1 MSRAGAA
8 PSQTAERA
16 AIVGSGLTALAAFA
30 TLRHGGLAHEEIVVF
45 GTDADPTEQ
54 WSRQAAAIRQRQM
67 RSESDGHL
75 APADF
80 PGLAL
85 RAAWRRRSL
94 RPLLETASRGYHPRV
109 DDFLAHAAEVRARSG
124 FDTSFRRRRIARIEA
139 VDGGFVLDGDGP
151 FAHVFL
157 ATGHPGRALPDEL
170 AGDPRVVHAYEPHD
184 YASHVAIVGA
194 GMAAAAE
201 WQNALAAGSSVVS
214 VRRREPVRQAL
225 NVPRP
230 LFSRRG
236 LAAYHR
242 SPREQ
247 HAATLRRLSA
257 PSFPPDERFDALIAS
272 AAAEGR
278 FHVAAQLNGAE
289 QVIAA
294 TGFRR
299 GFRHDA
305 LLAGLV
311 DRHELDVHDRW
322 LVLAPDSTVPGLTD
336 ERRTLSVGGVAGQW
350 AFPAADTIAGAKY
363 AARRFLERVCRT
375 R

>member
-1 MSRAGAA
+1 MSRAGGA
-8 PSQTAERA
+8 PSDTAERA

-30 TLRHGGLAHEEIVVF
+30 TLRHGGLASEEIVVF
-45 GTDADPTEQ
+45 GTQADPTEQ

-85 RAAWRRRSL
+85 RAAWRRRSV

-109 DDFLAHAAEVRARSG
+109 DDFLAHAAEVRERSG
-124 FDTSFRRRRIARIEA
+124 FDSSFRLRRITRIEA
-139 VDGGFVLDGDGP
+139 VDGGFELDGQGP
-151 FAHVFL
+151 FAHVLL
-157 ATGHPGRALPDEL
+157 ATGHPGLELPRGL
-170 AGDPRVVHAYEPHD
+170 AADSRVVHAYEPHD
-184 YASHVAIVGA
+184 YAPHVAIVGA
-194 GMAAAAE
+194 GMAAATE
-201 WQNALAAGSSVVS
+201 WQNALAVGSEVVS
-214 VRRREPVRQAL
+214 VRRREPVRQPL

-236 LAAYHR
+236 LADFHR

-247 HAATLRRLSA
+247 RAATLRRLSA
-257 PSFPPDERFDALIAS
+257 PSFPPDPRFDELIAA

-278 FHVAAQLNGAE
+278 FRVAAELNGAE

-299 GFRHDA
+299 GYRHDG

-311 DRHELDVHDRW
+311 EQHSLDVHDRW
-322 LVLAPDSTVPGLTD
+322 LVLDGDSTVPALTD

-363 AARRFLERVCRT
+363 AARRFLEHVCRT

>member
-8 PSQTAERA
+8 PSDTAERA

-30 TLRHGGLAHEEIVVF
+30 TLRRGGLAAEEIVVF
-45 GTDADPTEQ
+45 GQHADPTEQ
-54 WSRQAAAIRQRQM
+54 WRRQAAAIRQRRM

-109 DDFLAHAAEVRARSG
+109 EDFLAHAAEVRERSG
-124 FDTSFRRRRIARIEA
+124 FDASFRRRRITCIEPVA
-139 VDGGFVLDGDGP
+139 GGFELDGEGP
-151 FAHVFL
+151 FPHVFL
-157 ATGHPGRALPDEL
+157 ATGHPGLALPDGL
-170 AGDPRVVHAYEPHD
+170 ADDRRVVHAYEPHE
-184 YASHVAIVGA
+184 YASSVAIVGA
-194 GMAAAAE
+194 GMAAATE
-201 WQNALAAGSSVVS
+201 WRNALTAGSHVVS
-214 VRRREPVRQAL
+214 VRRREPLRQPL

-230 LFSRRG
+230 LFSQRG
-236 LAAYHR
+236 LAAFHR
-242 SPREQ
+242 SPRESR
-247 HAATLRRLSA
+247 AAMLRQLSA
-257 PSFPPDERFDALIAS
+257 PSFPPDPELDATIAT

-278 FHVAAQLNGAE
+278 FRVAAELNGSE

-299 GFRHDA
+299 GFRHDE
-305 LLAGLV
+305 LLARLV
-311 DRHELDVHDRW
+311 EEHGVDVHDRW
-322 LVLAPDSTVPGLTD
+322 LVLASDSTVSALTD
-336 ERRTLSVGGVAGQW
+336 EHRTLSVGGVAGQW

-363 AARRFLERVCRT
+363 AARRFLERVCRS

>member
-8 PSQTAERA
+8 PSDTAERA

-30 TLRHGGLAHEEIVVF
+30 TLRHGGLAREEIVVF
-45 GTDADPTEQ
+45 GLHADPTAQ
-54 WSRQAAAIRQRQM
+54 WRQQAAAIRQRRM
-67 RSESDGHL
+67 RSESGGHL

-85 RAAWRRRSL
+85 RAAWRRRSV
-94 RPLLETASRGYHPRV
+94 RPLLETAASGYHPRV
-109 DDFLAHAAEVRARSG
+109 DDFLAHAAEVRERSG
-124 FDTSFRRRRIARIEA
+124 FDGSFRHRRITRVEA
-139 VDGGFVLDGDGP
+139 VGDGFELDGEGP
-151 FAHVFL
+151 FPNVFL
-157 ATGHPGRALPDEL
+157 ATGHPGLALPDAL
-170 AGDPRVVHAYEPHD
+170 AADPRVVHAYEPHE

-194 GMAAAAE
+194 GMAAATE
-201 WQNALAAGSSVVS
+201 WRNALVAGSEVVS
-214 VRRREPVRQAL
+214 VRRREPVRQPL

-236 LAAYHR
+236 LAAFHG
-242 SPREQ
+242 SPLELR
-247 HAATLRRLSA
+247 AATLRELSA
-257 PSFPPDERFDALIAS
+257 PSFPPDPHLDALITA

-278 FHVAAQLNGAE
+278 FRVAPELNGEE

-299 GFRHDA
+299 GFRHDE
-305 LLAGLV
+305 LLARLV
-311 DRHELDVHDRW
+311 EQHDLEVHDRW
-322 LVLAPDSTVPGLTD
+322 IVLASDSTVPALTD
-336 ERRTLSVGGVAGQW
+336 ERRTLSIGGVAGQW

-363 AARRFLERVCRT
+363 AARRFLERVCRS

>member
-1 MSRAGAA
+1 MSATGGA
-8 PSQTAERA
+8 PSDTASRC

-30 TLRHGGLAHEEIVVF
+30 TLRHGGIAPEEIVVF
-45 GTDADPTEQ
+45 GSHADPTEQ
-54 WSRQAAAIRQRQM
+54 WRRQAAAIRQRRM

-85 RAAWRRRSL
+85 RAAWCRRSL

-109 DDFLAHAAEVRARSG
+109 EDFLAHAADVRERSG
-124 FDTSFRRRRIARIEA
+124 FDASFRRRRITRVEA
-139 VDGGFVLDGDGP
+139 VSGGFELDGEGP

-157 ATGHPGRALPDEL
+157 ATGHPGLALPDGL
-170 AGDPRVVHAYEPHD
+170 ADDRRVVHAYEPHE

-194 GMAAAAE
+194 GMAAATE
-201 WQNALAAGSSVVS
+201 WRNALAAGSEVVS
-214 VRRREPVRQAL
+214 VRRREPVRQPL

-236 LAAYHR
+236 LAAFHQ
-242 SPREQ
+242 SPRELR
-247 HAATLRRLSA
+247 AATLRQLSA
-257 PSFPPDERFDALIAS
+257 PSFPPDPGFDSVIAD

-278 FHVAAQLNGAE
+278 FSVAAELNGAE

-299 GFRHDA
+299 GFRHDE
-305 LLAGLV
+305 LLARMIEQHDL
-311 DRHELDVHDRW
+311 EVHDRW
-322 LVLAPDSTVPGLTD
+322 LVLASDSTVPALTD
-336 ERRTLSVGGVAGQW
+336 ERRTVSVGGVAGQW

-363 AARRFLERVCRT
+363 AARRFVERVCRS

>member
-8 PSQTAERA
+8 PSDTAERA

-30 TLRHGGLAHEEIVVF
+30 TLCHGGLAREEIVVF
-45 GTDADPTEQ
+45 GTHADPTEQ
-54 WSRQAAAIRQRQM
+54 WRQQAAAIRQRQM

-85 RAAWRRRSL
+85 RAAWGRRSL
-94 RPLLETASRGYHPRV
+94 RPLLQTASGGYHPRV
-109 DDFLAHAAEVRARSG
+109 DDFLAHADDVRERSG
-124 FDTSFRRRRIARIEA
+124 FDASFRRCRITRLEA
-139 VDGGFVLDGDGP
+139 VDGGFELDGAGP
-151 FAHVFL
+151 FRHVFL
-157 ATGHPGRALPDEL
+157 ATGHPGLAVPDAL
-170 AGDPRVVHAYEPHD
+170 AADPRVVHAYEPHE
-184 YASHVAIVGA
+184 YASHVAVVGA
-194 GMAAAAE
+194 GMAAATE
-201 WQNALAAGSSVVS
+201 WRNALAAGSEVVS
-214 VRRREPVRQAL
+214 VRRREPLRQPL

-236 LAAYHR
+236 LAAFHR

-247 HAATLRRLSA
+247 RAATLRELSA
-257 PSFPPDERFDALIAS
+257 PSFPPDPHFDAVIAA

-278 FHVAAQLNGAE
+278 FRVSAELNGAE

-299 GFRHDA
+299 GYGHDE
-305 LLAGLV
+305 LLARLV
-311 DRHELDVHDRW
+311 EQHDLDVHDRW
-322 LVLAPDSTVPGLTD
+322 LVLAGDSTIPCLTD
-336 ERRTLSVGGVAGQW
+336 ECRTVSVGGVAGQW

-363 AARRFLERVCRT
+363 AARRFLERVCRS